1 MSIDFT
7 LSESQR
13 DIQENARAFAKRFL
27 TPIPDKVDRIADPWE
42 AFLATREAY
51 RDMAHAGFTKSF
63 IPQEYGGLG
72 FSMLEIALAAEE
84 LSRVDLNVAT
94 TLLGSGLGLQPI
106 LQYGTEE
113 QKKRFLKDFAD
124 DNEGDL
130 LASFAF
136 TDVAGGA
143 NYDCND
149 PRGGMKTTATLD
161 KDHWVINGQKHY
173 TTNGTGWNK
182 RGAHLFTVVCRTDKS
197 KGADES
203 LAVIAVPGE
212 TPGIEVVGVY
222 DKIGH
227 RGVST
232 PAVNFTNVRVPANNL
247 IGRPG
252 VEGKKIV
259 GGAFTW
265 TAALIGG
272 ACVGVMKAAFQHAL
286 NAARTEKKLGTGPVI
301 EHQSIGYRLADMM
314 MGIEAAR
321 YLTWKGC
328 HDFERSRGSGKGEE
342 VAIMT
347 KVYASEMCVKVV
359 QEAMRVIGVDSYIKD
374 SPMAMLLRDA
384 LCFPLYDG
392 SNDGVRRRQL
402 HTLLLDPDFDP
413 YGLSAA

>member
-13 DIQENARAFAKRFL
+13 DIQESARGFAKRYL
-27 TPIPDKVDRIADPWE
+27 SSIAEKIDRAADPWE

-51 RDMAHAGFTKSF
+51 REMARAGFTRSF
-63 IPQEYGGLG
+63 IPQEYNGLG
-72 FSMLEIALAAEE
+72 FSMIDLAIAAEE

-94 TLLGSGLGLQPI
+94 TMLGSGLGLQPI
-106 LQYGTEE
+106 LQYGTHE
-113 QKKRFLKDFAD
+113 QKKRLLKDFAED
-124 DNEGDL
+124 AEGDL

-143 NYDCND
+143 NFDSTD
-149 PRGGMKTTATLD
+149 PRGGIRTTATLEGD
-161 KDHWVINGQKHY
+161 QWVINGQKHY

-182 RGAHLFTVVCRTDKS
+182 RGAHLFTVVCRTDKN
-197 KGADES
+197 KGADEA

-212 TPGIEVVGVY
+212 TPGIEVVSVY
-222 DKIGH
+222 DKLGH
-227 RGVST
+227 RGVVT
-232 PAVNFTNVRVPANNL
+232 PAVNFTNVRVPAGNL
-247 IGRPG
+247 IGKPG

-259 GGAFTW
+259 QGAFTW

-272 ACVGVMKAAFQHAL
+272 ACVGVMKTAFEHAL
-286 NAARTEKKLGTGPVI
+286 NNARTEKRLGTGPVI

-328 HDFERSRGSGKGEE
+328 HDLEHSKGGDQAT
-342 VAIMT
+342 AIMT
-347 KVYASEMCVKVV
+347 KIYASEMCVKVV
-359 QEAMRVIGVDSYIKD
+359 QEAMRVVGVDSYIKD
-374 SPMAMLLRDA
+374 SPMALLLRDS

-392 SNDGVRRRQL
+392 SNDGIRRRQL
-402 HTLLLDPDFDP
+402 HALLASPDFNP
-413 YGLSAA
+413 YSAVSSG

>member
-1 MSIDFT
+1 MTISFE
-7 LSESQR
+7 LSEGQR
-13 DIQENARAFAKRFL
+13 DIQNSARSFAQRFL
-27 TPIPDKVDRIADPWE
+27 TGMSQKVDAIKDPWE
-42 AFLATREAY
+42 AFTSTREAY
-51 RDMAHAGFTKSF
+51 REMAHAGFTKCF
-63 IPQEYGGLG
+63 IPQEYEGLG
-72 FSMLEIALAAEE
+72 FSMVDIAIAAEE
-84 LSRVDLNVAT
+84 LARVDLNVAT

-106 LQYGTEE
+106 LQYGTPE
-113 QKKRFLKDFAD
+113 QKKRFLKPFTD

-143 NYDCND
+143 NFDCDD
-149 PRGGMKTTATLD
+149 PAGGLKTTATLED
-161 KDHWVINGQKHY
+161 GHWVINGQKHY

-182 RGAHLFTVVCRTDKS
+182 RGAHLFTVVCRTDKT
-197 KGADES
+197 KGANES

-212 TPGIEVVGVY
+212 TPGIEVVSVY
-222 DKIGH
+222 DKLGH

-247 IGRPG
+247 IGTPG
-252 VEGKKIV
+252 AEGKKIV

-272 ACVGVMKAAFQHAL
+272 ACVGVMKTAFEHAL
-286 NAARTEKKLGTGPVI
+286 TFARTEKRLGTHPVI
-301 EHQSIGYRLADMM
+301 DHQSIGYRLADMK

-328 HDFERSRGSGKGEE
+328 HDFEVSGGKNEE
-342 VAIMT
+342 VGIMT
-347 KVYASEMCVKVV
+347 KVYSSEMCVKVV

-374 SPMAMLLRDA
+374 SPMPALLREA
-384 LCFPLYDG
+384 VCFPLYDG

-402 HTLLLDPDFDP
+402 HALLQNPDFNP
-413 YGLSAA
+413 YGPASSG

>member
-7 LSESQR
+7 LSETQR
-13 DIQENARAFAKRFL
+13 DIQESARSFATRFL
-27 TPIPDKVDRIADPWE
+27 TPIGEKVDRISDPWD

-51 RDMAHAGFTKSF
+51 REMAHAGFTKCF
-63 IPQEYGGLG
+63 IPHEYDGLG
-72 FSMLEIALAAEE
+72 FSMIEIAIAAEE
-84 LSRVDLNVAT
+84 LARVDLNVAT

-106 LQYGTEE
+106 LQYGTPE

-124 DNEGDL
+124 DAEGDL

-143 NYDCND
+143 NFDSND
-149 PRGGMKTTATLD
+149 PQGGMKTTATLENGY
-161 KDHWVINGQKHY
+161 WIINGQKHY
-173 TTNGTGWNK
+173 TTNGTGWTK

-212 TPGIEVVGVY
+212 TPGIEVVSVY
-222 DKIGH
+222 DKLGH
-227 RGVST
+227 RGVVT

-252 VEGKKIV
+252 LEGKKIV

-272 ACVGVMKAAFQHAL
+272 ACVGVMKTAFEHAL
-286 NAARTEKKLGTGPVI
+286 NFARTEKRLGAGPVI
-301 EHQSIGYRLADMM
+301 QHQSIGYRLADMK
-314 MGIEAAR
+314 MGIEASR

-328 HDFERSRGSGKGEE
+328 HDFQQSNGKDEE
-342 VAIMT
+342 LAIMT

-374 SPMAMLLRDA
+374 SPMSLLLRDA
-384 LCFPLYDG
+384 ICFPLYDG
-392 SNDGVRRRQL
+392 SNDGIRRRQL
-402 HTLLLDPDFDP
+402 HALLQDPDFNP
-413 YGLSAA
+413 YGTTTSG